1 MATRILKLGSQ
12 NPVGIL
18 VLGESGRDPDG
29 NQNPE
34 TWRNPVGILI
44 LGESGRYPD
53 GNQNPITTRFRKP
66 SGIPKA
72 VESTTNP
79 NEFQNPG

>member
-18 VLGESGRDPDG
+18 V
-29 NQNPE
+29 
-34 TWRNPVGILI
+34 

-66 SGIPKA
+66 SGISKA
-72 VESTTNP
+72 VESTANP
-79 NEFQNPG
+79 NEVQNPG